1 MKVGLQF
8 ALVIAW
14 AAFPLSICGQQK
26 PESPSSAAAGSSILR
41 EYDQALDQIAERAMR
56 SVVQIDV
63 TSYSLPE
70 HGQGQGEDSQ
80 NFQRQRALG
89 SGVIVD
95 PDGYIVTNNHV
106 VSGALRIR
114 VTISPATIELVTGRT
129 VLSHKERV
137 YEAKLIGTN
146 RYADLAVLKI
156 EEKNL
161 PFIPLQQNYDIRLGQ
176 TVIAIGSP
184 EGLDHTVTKGII
196 SALGRQPEADRP
208 MVYVQTD
215 APINPG
221 NSGGPLIDRN
231 GNLVGINT
239 FIFTSGGGSEGLGF
253 AIPEPIVRFAYMQL
267 KQFGRIPAST
277 IGAHAQTITP
287 TLAAGLKLS
296 QDWGVMLSDVDEK
309 GPAAAAGLQ
318 PKDLVLSIDGV
329 PIDSLPKYAAFLYLH
344 PRGRR
349 MEMQVLRNGKE
360 ISAVLTP
367 IPAVQTIENLSD
379 LINPATDLISSL
391 GIFVLDLKRP
401 LADAMGTRAESGVIV
416 AGLLSGEPATL
427 ADLRVGDVITSV
439 NGEPVSNTERLRQD
453 ISGFKPGDAVAL
465 AVERRGVMQ
474 YVAFEVE

>member
-1 MKVGLQF
+1 MKYRRNFIL
-8 ALVIAW
+8 AILCASL
-14 AAFPLSICGQQK
+14 PLSLCGQK
-26 PESPSSAAAGSSILR
+26 KTESPSPHPVGPSILQ
-41 EYDQALDQIAERAMR
+41 EYDQSLDQIAERAMR

-70 HGQGQGEDSQ
+70 PGKGDDSQ
-80 NFQRQRALG
+80 NLQRQRALG

-114 VTISPATIELVTGRT
+114 VTLAPATVELAIGRT
-129 VLSHKERV
+129 VLSHKEHV
-137 YEAKLIGTN
+137 YDATLIGTN
-146 RYADLAVLKI
+146 RYADLAVIKI

-161 PFIPLQQNYDIRLGQ
+161 PFIPLPENYEVRLGQ

-184 EGLDHTVTKGII
+184 QGLAHTVTKGIV
-196 SALGRQPEADRP
+196 SALGRQPDNDRP

-221 NSGGPLIDRN
+221 NSGGPLVDRN
-231 GNLVGINT
+231 GGLVGINT
-239 FIFTSGGGSEGLGF
+239 FIYTSGGGSEGLGF
-253 AIPEPIVRFAYMQL
+253 AIPEPIVRYAYMQL
-267 KQFGRIPAST
+267 REFGTIPAST

-287 TLAAGLKLS
+287 VLAAGLKLP
-296 QDWGVMLSDVDEK
+296 QDWGVMFSDVEAN

-329 PIDSLPKYAAFLYLH
+329 PIDSLPKYTAFLYLH

-349 MEMQVLRNGKE
+349 MEMQVLRDGKE
-360 ISAVLTP
+360 VSASLTP
-367 IPAVQTIENLSD
+367 VPSLQTIENLSD
-379 LINPATDLISSL
+379 LINPRKDLIVPL
-391 GIFVLDLKRP
+391 GIFVIDLKGA
-401 LADAMGTRAESGVIV
+401 LADAMQTRAQSGVIV

-427 ADLRVGDVITSV
+427 ADLRVGDVITSI
-439 NGEPVSNTERLRQD
+439 NGQPVSDAEHLRQD
-453 ISGFKPGDAVAL
+453 IVGFKPGDAVAL